1 MLRRVRL
8 TRSLAA
14 AAVCVLGA
22 LSAGCGERYDLGPAS
37 FSMAPGGDLR
47 IVVCEDFSLSTVNAY
62 VNRGAGSTELV
73 DLGANPAVIVGAG
86 EDVLEA
92 VERQSEA
99 SVTRNL
105 AALVEEADYIG
116 IYVEGTANGVERSW
130 TAGIRAPF
138 TSGEN
143 VWMKPDGSVA
153 NTPC

>member
-1 MLRRVRL
+1 M
-8 TRSLAA
+8 
-14 AAVCVLGA
+14 
-22 LSAGCGERYDLGPAS
+22 
-37 FSMAPGGDLR
+37 
-47 IVVCEDFSLSTVNAY
+47 VCEDFSLSTVNAY

-86 EDVLEA
+86 EDILEA

-99 SVTRNL
+99 SVTRNV

-116 IYVEGTANGVERSW
+116 IYIEGTANGVERSW